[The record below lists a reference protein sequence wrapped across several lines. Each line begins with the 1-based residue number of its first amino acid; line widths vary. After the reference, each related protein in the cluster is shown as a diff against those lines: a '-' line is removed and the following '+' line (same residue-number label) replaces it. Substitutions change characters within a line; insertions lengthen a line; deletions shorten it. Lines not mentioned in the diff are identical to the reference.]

1 MKKMLFLSIIVANL
15 FAYKSDYKQIF
26 LPTPPKVEVTKQHFA
41 DNIFFVLDEKA
52 LLFDEHKK
60 PVGQIFEGTKV
71 KVLEKNK
78 DFSKIEINAKV
89 FDKNKAAF
97 SSNGEFLYLILD
109 KMNAKEKMTF
119 WIKTSALTKNIED
132 AFEAVEVFYYD
143 SCTSCHAAHAPKEH
157 PMEDWDAYVSA
168 MQMNAKITDEQK
180 DRILRFMQAFAS
192 DGEFK

>member
-1 MKKMLFLSIIVANL
+1 MKKILFLSLIAANL
-15 FAYKSDYKQIF
+15 LAYKSDYEQIF
-26 LPTPPKVEVTKQHFA
+26 LPTPPKTQEVKQSFA
-41 DNIFFVLDEKA
+41 SDIFFVLDEKA
-52 LLFDEHKK
+52 LLLDEHKK
-60 PVGQIFEGTKV
+60 PVGQIFEGSKV
-71 KVLEKNK
+71 KVLEESKG
-78 DFSKIEINAKV
+78 FSKIEITAKV

-97 SSNGEFLYLILD
+97 TANGEFLYLVLD
-109 KMNAKEKMTF
+109 KLAAKEKMNF

-157 PMEDWDAYVSA
+157 LMEDWDAYVSA